1 MTISTSK
8 VEIEVSPATGITIS
22 ADAITAMLADGRV
35 ISVPLRW
42 YPRLLHGTM
51 EERNNWELIAH
62 GEHIHWADLDE
73 DLSVKSFLAGW
84 PSGESEA
91 SFRRWLEAKQA
102 GRSIALYETG
112 AGEGSPERK
121 VV

>member
-1 MTISTSK
+1 MTTSTVRMEVSAATG
-8 VEIEVSPATGITIS
+8 IEVSDDSLTAT
-22 ADAITAMLADGRV
+22 LADGRV
-35 ISVPLRW
+35 ISVPLGW
-42 YPRLLHGTM
+42 YPRLAHATP
-51 EERNNWELIAH
+51 EERNHWELIAH
-62 GEHIHWADLDE
+62 GEHIHWPDLDE
-73 DLSVKSFLAGW
+73 DLSVKSLLAGW

-102 GRSIALYETG
+102 GRSVALYATG